1 MKNKYIKNKD
11 LKKNTL
17 QITNLIK
24 KRHDKTNYSKLT
36 EILELALK

>member
-11 LKKNTL
+11 LKNTL
-17 QITNLIK
+17 QVTNLIK